1 MSKNVLSQT
10 DTIVINRNIKIVGP
24 NLSEVLNAIIVSNE
38 FGFTLNSF
46 SINEIQVVS
55 LNFSKTE
62 IKWKFYHITGCEK
75 CLKLNYHLILMGD
88 IGPNII

>member
-62 IKWKFYHITGCEK
+62 IK
-75 CLKLNYHLILMGD
+75 
-88 IGPNII
+88 